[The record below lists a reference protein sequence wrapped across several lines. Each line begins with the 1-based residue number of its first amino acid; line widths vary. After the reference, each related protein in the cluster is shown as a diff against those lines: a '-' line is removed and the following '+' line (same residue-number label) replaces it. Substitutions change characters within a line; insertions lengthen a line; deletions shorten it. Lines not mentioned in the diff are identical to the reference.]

1 MNLTRDHLGKI
12 VRLDTLTVIEVP
24 DGIFKMGD
32 IVVLFNNTD
41 EFTSLRSWVKNSY
54 RSASPKNRQFFEIPP
69 RALINLVF
77 VADDT
82 LVVTVGL

>member
-1 MNLTRDHLGKI
+1 MNLSREHLGKI
-12 VRLDTLTVIEVP
+12 VRLDSLTVVEVP
-24 DGIFKMGD
+24 EGIFKMGD

-41 EFTSLRSWVKNSY
+41 EFTTLRSDVKNSF
-54 RSASPKNRQFFEIPP
+54 RSASAQKKHFFEIPP

-82 LVVTVGL
+82 LVFTVGL